1 MTRGA
6 ARGLAIL
13 VVAILGCGRHQAAQ
27 DSSVSAHGPLIVSDT
42 LPAEPSVADASTLL
56 RAYYDAI
63 NAKRYRD
70 AYACWASQG
79 EASRQTFD
87 AFAAGFAHTASV
99 AVQVGAPSPMGAAA
113 GSRYIEIPARIVATM
128 DTGAKETFSGTYTLR
143 RSVVDGAT
151 PDQRQWRIYSAEIKR
166 ER

>member
-1 MTRGA
+1 
-6 ARGLAIL
+6 
-13 VVAILGCGRHQAAQ
+13 
-27 DSSVSAHGPLIVSDT
+27 
-42 LPAEPSVADASTLL
+42 VADATALL

-70 AYACWASQG
+70 AYVCWAGQG

-87 AFAAGFAHTASV
+87 AFAMGFAHTASV
-99 AVQVGAPSPMGAAA
+99 AVQIGAPSPMGAAA
-113 GSRYIEIPARIVATM
+113 GSRYIEIPVRIVATE
-128 DTGAKETFSGTYTLR
+128 DTGGKETFSGTYTVR

-166 ER
+166 EP